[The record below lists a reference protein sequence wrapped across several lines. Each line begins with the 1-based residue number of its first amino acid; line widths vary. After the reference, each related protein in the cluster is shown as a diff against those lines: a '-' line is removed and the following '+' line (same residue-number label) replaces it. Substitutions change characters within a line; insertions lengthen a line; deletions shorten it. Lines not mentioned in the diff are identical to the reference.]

1 MGGSVMSEH
10 KLNTTLNDRATKP
23 ECEHS
28 APERST
34 PERSTAEHTA
44 PERSTHQPP
53 HDLVHGNY
61 GRAAKPQEAQ
71 YIDPQGHYYKPWVAS
86 YPQSVPEFVDTHPF
100 ENLVEL
106 LDHSVAQYGAQ
117 TAFVNMGSE
126 LTYAELGALS
136 EAFAA
141 FLQLELGLRPGD
153 KFALMM
159 PNLMQFPVAFFGALK
174 AGLTVTNVNPLYTP
188 RELKNQLDNSDAK
201 AIVVIA
207 NYAHHLAEIVAD
219 TKIESVI
226 ITEVGDEL
234 KGYFGLKRIVVNSV
248 VKKRGLVPEIDLSVF
263 KRSFTWMQALKRGK
277 ALLSGA
283 EGGTSGS
290 FVRPQVAYDDIALL
304 QYTGGTTGRSKG
316 AMISHGNIIAN
327 IAQALGMYR
336 PVLTLGG
343 ECILTVIP
351 LYHIFALTV
360 NFILFVHIG
369 GKNLLITDPRDLK
382 SFAKDLERHPEVT
395 ALTGVNTLFNLFN
408 SHDDFS
414 KVKWEHLHL
423 VIGGGAAVQ
432 SGVEQRFFAKTGF
445 HILEGY
451 GLTECS
457 PLCSVCPFDVDHY
470 TGSIGLIVPSTIAR
484 IVDADG
490 NEIHDLEHEGELE
503 IKGPQVMHGY
513 YKNPEQNDI
522 IFDDGYVRTGDIAK
536 WMEGGYIKLIDRL
549 KDMILVSGF
558 NVFPNEIED
567 VVSRFD
573 RVLECAVI
581 GVPDEKTG
589 EAVKLFVVKKD
600 PTLTAAEIKHYCR
613 AYLTPY
619 KVPHLIQFVDSL
631 PKSSL
636 GKVLRR
642 KLRALEQLQNPMAAA
657 AQRATKAI
665 NALQDEV
672 QGAEHLAEQDATMH
686 AAQQEGVRAAQR
698 EVHQLDH
705 AQQIVTNADAHDKH
719 AVGSMYTSNLASTAA
734 TAFDDEVAKDASP
747 DHAMV
752 AAQKA
757 EDAAE
762 AVPEIKLPPKKSV
775 GALALEQLLSS
786 QAEGLGAATETPN
799 IHRQLAKSQLV
810 RSKDD
815 SRLHLGPKRGR
826 EHND

>member
-1 MGGSVMSEH
+1 MSEH
-10 KLNTTLNDRATKP
+10 LQNTILQDDKAAQPEFATVTTP
-23 ECEHS
+23 DS
-28 APERST
+28 AHGGADFDHGAADSAHAQV
-34 PERSTAEHTA
+34 SA
-44 PERSTHQPP
+44 

-61 GRAAKPQEAQ
+61 GRDAKASEAQ
-71 YIDPQGHYYKPWVAS
+71 KLDPAAHYYKPWVAS
-86 YPQSVPEFVDTHPF
+86 YPQVVPEFVDTHPC
-100 ENLVEL
+100 ENLPEM
-106 LDHSVAQYGAQ
+106 LDEAVAAFGPQP
-117 TAFVNMGSE
+117 AFVNMGSE
-126 LTYAELGALS
+126 LTFAELGAQS

-141 FLQLELGLRPGD
+141 FLQLELGLKPGD
-153 KFALMM
+153 KFAIMM

-188 RELKNQLDNSDAK
+188 RELKNQLENSDAK

-207 NYAHHLAEIVAD
+207 NYAHHLVEIIAA
-219 TKIESVI
+219 TQIESVI
-226 ITEVGDEL
+226 VTEVGDGL
-234 KGYFGLKRIVVNSV
+234 KGYFGLKRLVVNSV
-248 VKKRGLVPEIDLSVF
+248 VKKRGLVPEVDLSICP
-263 KRSFTWMQALKRGK
+263 RNYTWLQALKRGK
-277 ALLSGA
+277 ALLAGSDGA
-283 EGGTSGS
+283 T
-290 FVRPQVAYDDIALL
+290 FVRPEMHYDDIALL

-327 IAQALGMYR
+327 IAQAVGMYGS
-336 PVLTLGG
+336 VLKRGE

-360 NFILFVHIG
+360 NFLLFIHLG

-382 SFAKDLERHPEVT
+382 SFARDLERHPEVT
-395 ALTGVNTLFNLFN
+395 ALTGVNTLFNLFITH
-408 SHDDFS
+408 SDFS

-432 SGVEQRFFAKTGF
+432 SGVEQRFFEKTGF

-457 PLCSVCPFDVDHY
+457 PLCAVCPFDVDHY
-470 TGSIGLIVPSTIAR
+470 TGSIGLIVPSTVAR
-484 IVDADG
+484 IIDANG
-490 NEIHDLEHEGELE
+490 NEIHDLDHEGELE

-513 YKNPEQNDI
+513 YKCPEQNDI

-536 WMEGGYIKLIDRL
+536 WLPGGYIKLIDRL

-600 PTLTAAEIKHYCR
+600 PTLTADEIKLYCR

-619 KVPHLIQFVDSL
+619 KVPHIIQFVESL

-642 KLRALEQLQNPMAAA
+642 KLRALEQLQNPEAAA
-657 AQRATKAI
+657 VARAKQVL
-665 NALQDEV
+665 NKLQDEASAAQHV
-672 QGAEHLAEQDATMH
+672 STAPRMPLPHAEQ
-686 AAQQEGVRAAQR
+686 
-698 EVHQLDH
+698 
-705 AQQIVTNADAHDKH
+705 IVQNADAHDTH
-719 AVGSMYTSNLASTAA
+719 AEGAAYTSHLAATAA

-752 AAQKA
+752 AAQAA
-757 EDAAE
+757 EDAAD
-762 AVPEIKLPPKKSV
+762 AVPEPKKSA
-775 GALALEQLLSS
+775 GARALEQLLSS
-786 QAEGLGAATETPN
+786 KAEGLSAATETPN
-799 IHRQLAKSQLV
+799 IHHQHAKSQLV

-815 SRLHLGPKRGR
+815 SRQHLGRKSPQDD
-826 EHND
+826 EE